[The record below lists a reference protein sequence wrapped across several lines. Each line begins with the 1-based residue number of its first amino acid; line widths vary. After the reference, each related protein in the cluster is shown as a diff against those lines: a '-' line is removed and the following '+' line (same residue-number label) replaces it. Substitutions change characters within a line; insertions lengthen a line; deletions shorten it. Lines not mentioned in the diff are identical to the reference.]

1 MPSPFPGM
9 DPFLEGQLWS
19 DFHHGFITTLQGRLV
34 PRVAPDYV
42 VNVEK
47 SVYLLHDDDEVDRL
61 VVPDVAVIES
71 GNWTGGVNPDD
82 GGVAVALKAVVRTQ
96 PKLKTVR
103 NSYLVI
109 RSLQGRDVVTV
120 IELLSPWNKSGEGRA
135 EYLQKRDALL
145 ASPVNLVELDLLR
158 GGRRLPTVER
168 LPRGDLFAFV
178 NRGTQRPK
186 SDVYAWSLRRVLP
199 NIPVPLLPGDAEVPL
214 ELQAAFEETYDRA
227 GYQYSV
233 DYTVPIEPTIPDVD
247 SNWVR
252 QLLVKPKP
260 TSSI

>member
-19 DFHHGFITTLQGRLV
+19 DFHADFIPAIRARLV
-34 PRVAPDYV
+34 PKLAPDYV

-47 SVYLLHDDDEVDRL
+47 SVYLLHDDEEVERL
-61 VVPDVAVIES
+61 VIPDVAVIES
-71 GNWTGGVNPDD
+71 GNWTGGVDPAE
-82 GGVAVALKAVVRTQ
+82 GGVAVAVEAVVRTL

-103 NSYLVI
+103 HSYLVI
-109 RSLQGRDVVTV
+109 RSLHGRDVVTV

-178 NRGTQRPK
+178 SRGTQRPK
-186 SDVYAWSLRRVLP
+186 TDVYAWSLPRVLP
-199 NIPVPLLPGDAEVPL
+199 VIPIPLAPGDADVPL
-214 ELQAAFEETYDRA
+214 ELQPAFDETYDRA
-227 GYQYSV
+227 GYRYSV
-233 DYTVPIEPTIPDVD
+233 DYTVPIEPAISDPDA
-247 SNWVR
+247 SWVR
-252 QLLVKPKP
+252 QLLEKPK
-260 TSSI
+260 TT

>member
-1 MPSPFPGM
+1 MPSLFPGM

-19 DFHHGFITTLQGRLV
+19 DFHADFIPELRARLV
-34 PRVAPDYV
+34 PKLAPDYV

-47 SVYLLHDDDEVDRL
+47 SVYLLHDDDEVERL

-71 GNWTGGVNPDD
+71 GNWTGGLEPSA
-82 GGVAVALKAVVRTQ
+82 GGVAVAVEVEPVIRTL

-109 RSLQGRDVVTV
+109 RSLHGRDVVTV

-145 ASPVNLVELDLLR
+145 ATPVNLVELDLLR

-168 LPRGDLFAFV
+168 LPSGDLFAFV
-178 NRGTQRPK
+178 SRGTQRPK
-186 SDVYAWSLRRVLP
+186 SDVYPWSMRRVLP
-199 NIPVPLLPGDAEVPL
+199 AIPIPLAPGDDDVSL
-214 ELQAAFEETYDRA
+214 ELQLAFDETYDRA
-227 GYQYSV
+227 GYRYSV
-233 DYTVPIEPTIPDVD
+233 DYTLPIEPSVAGPDAD
-247 SNWVR
+247 WIR
-252 QLLVKPKP
+252 QQMEKSKAK
-260 TSSI
+260 

>member
-9 DPFLEGQLWS
+9 DPFLESQLWS
-19 DFHHGFITTLQGRLV
+19 DFHADFIPEIRAWLV
-34 PRVAPDYV
+34 PKLAPDYV

-47 SVYLLHDDDEVDRL
+47 AVYLLHDDDEIERL

-71 GNWTGGVNPDD
+71 GHWTGGVDPAE
-82 GGVAVALKAVVRTQ
+82 GSVAVAVKPVVRTL

-109 RSLQGRDVVTV
+109 RSLHGRDVVTV
-120 IELLSPWNKSGEGRA
+120 IELLSPWNKSGEGRG
-135 EYLQKRDALL
+135 EYLKKRDALL

-178 NRGTQRPK
+178 SRGTQRPK
-186 SDVYAWSLRRVLP
+186 TDVYAWSLRRVLP
-199 NIPVPLLPGDAEVPL
+199 TIPIPLAPGDADVSL
-214 ELQAAFEETYDRA
+214 ELQLAFDETYDRA
-227 GYQYSV
+227 GYRYSLE
-233 DYTVPIEPTIPDVD
+233 YT
-247 SNWVR
+247 
-252 QLLVKPKP
+252 LLVEPSMSDMDTAWIRQTLEKPK
-260 TSSI
+260 TK